1 MEIWALRNNSNEPTE
16 MLKQAKFD
24 SRIDTDLLVGKIIEV
39 CGNMTPVHNTTDSFL
54 YFHKLFFKMWEKQ
67 ISKLLDTM
75 DYEYEPLDNYRRTE
89 KLILNA
95 NENITGNNKTSGSN
109 TNNESTTVT
118 DNYKDSS
125 KSSSTSNSS
134 GSESNSSN
142 TSNNESSSSS
152 DSSTAEDKTSAYN
165 ESIYQPESQTIKSG
179 TANGS
184 KNSSS
189 ESSGSSSSSNE
200 SSNSE
205 NTESTS
211 EDKRQSTNTY
221 NRTNQQDSNYTKG
234 TTNGKT
240 EDNSIR
246 GLNGLFTTQQLIKQE
261 REIAEFNVY
270 QWIVTKYMEELF
282 ICVF

>member
-75 DYEYEPLDNYRRTE
+75 DYEYEPLENYRRAERLT
-89 KLILNA
+89 LNA
-95 NENITGNNKTSGSN
+95 NENITGSNSTNGSN
-109 TNNESTTVT
+109 TNDESSTTKDT
-118 DNYKDSS
+118 YKDSN
-125 KSSSTSNSS
+125 KSNSSSNSS
-134 GSESNSSN
+134 G
-142 TSNNESSSSS
+142 NESSSSS
-152 DSSTAEDKTSAYN
+152 DSSTAEEKTSAYN
-165 ESIYQPESQTIKSG
+165 ESVYQPESQTTKKGS
-179 TANGS
+179 ANGN
-184 KNSSS
+184 KNSSA
-189 ESSGSSSSSNE
+189 ESSSNE
-200 SSNSE
+200 NSE
-205 NTESTS
+205 SSS
-211 EDKRQSTNTY
+211 EDSRQSTNTY
-221 NRTNQQDSNYTKG
+221 SRTNQQNSNYTKG

-240 EDNSIR
+240 EDNTIR

>member
-1 MEIWALRNNSNEPTE
+1 MVCFMPWWGVVYILEQMFDCRKGHISSFHTSIAIFEFDTEFDETPILRHFHHFSPHQNYHYSTLKSLQTIENKAFHRTQPKNPIFNNKKRLANHW
-16 MLKQAKFD
+16 K
-24 SRIDTDLLVGKIIEV
+24 TDLK
-39 CGNMTPVHNTTDSFL
+39 
-54 YFHKLFFKMWEKQ
+54 
-67 ISKLLDTM
+67 
-75 DYEYEPLDNYRRTE
+75 
-89 KLILNA
+89 
-95 NENITGNNKTSGSN
+95 
-109 TNNESTTVT
+109 
-118 DNYKDSS
+118 
-125 KSSSTSNSS
+125 
-134 GSESNSSN
+134 NSSN

>member
-67 ISKLLDTM
+67 ISKLLDTL
-75 DYEYEPLDNYRRTE
+75 DYQYEPLENYRRAE
-89 KLILNA
+89 KLTLNA
-95 NENITGNNKTSGSN
+95 NENITGSNNTNGSN
-109 TNNESTTVT
+109 TNNESSTSKDT
-118 DNYKDSS
+118 YKDSS
-125 KSSSTSNSS
+125 KSNSSSNSS
-134 GSESNSSN
+134 G
-142 TSNNESSSSS
+142 NESSSSS
-152 DSSTAEDKTSAYN
+152 DSSTAEEKTSAFN
-165 ESIYQPESQTIKSG
+165 ESGYQPENQTTKSSSV
-179 TANGS
+179 NGS
-184 KNSSS
+184 KSISN
-189 ESSGSSSSSNE
+189 ESSSSNN
-200 SSNSE
+200 SSNNSSGSE
-205 NTESTS
+205 NTESSS
-211 EDKRQSTNTY
+211 EDNRESTNTY
-221 NRTNQQDSNYTKG
+221 SRTNQQNSNYTKG

-240 EDNSIR
+240 EDNTIR

-261 REIAEFNVY
+261 REIAEFNIY

>member
-75 DYEYEPLDNYRRTE
+75 DYEYEPLDNYRRSETLRHGEASTKNETE
-89 KLILNA
+89 GV
-95 NENITGNNKTSGSN
+95 TGEGTSQQ
-109 TNNESTTVT
+109 
-118 DNYKDSS
+118 
-125 KSSSTSNSS
+125 
-134 GSESNSSN
+134 
-142 TSNNESSSSS
+142 SSS
-152 DSSTAEDKTSAYN
+152 DSREGSTNSSSTNNSTAEHKTSAYN
-165 ESIYQPESQTIKSG
+165 ESLYQPESQDTENGTETGNTSKS
-179 TANGS
+179 
-184 KNSSS
+184 
-189 ESSGSSSSSNE
+189 ESGSSNSSGLTTSKNDRTLNDVRTASSN
-200 SSNSE
+200 
-205 NTESTS
+205 
-211 EDKRQSTNTY
+211 D
-221 NRTNQQDSNYTKG
+221 
-234 TTNGKT
+234 
-240 EDNSIR
+240 DNDIH